1 MEKVLIADNDAQLLM
16 ILTDSLEKYRK
27 QFEVVTVRN
36 GLEAILA
43 LQKHAYAAVV
53 TEIRMPKV
61 NGLVLMG
68 YLAKNYPDTP
78 CIVMTDVYSDAL
90 RKRLEQNSI
99 QCIEKPFKIRDLAEA
114 ILAVL
119 DRKETFSGK
128 LKGIP
133 LLGFLTL
140 IENEGL
146 SCVCEVS
153 SLKGGKGFFMFKEGV
168 LQNAVYG
175 KVVGE
180 PAAKE
185 MLAMNEA
192 TIKYR
197 SLPQQ
202 SIPHVIRHKISEL
215 ASMEKD

>member
-1 MEKVLIADNDAQLLM
+1 MEKVLIADEDAQLLM
-16 ILTDSLEKYRK
+16 ILTDSLEQYKK

-43 LQKHAYAAVV
+43 LQKHTYAAVV

-68 YLAKNYPDTP
+68 YLAKNYPDIP
-78 CIVMTDVYSDAL
+78 CIVMTDVYSDVL
-90 RKRLEQNSI
+90 KKRLDQNAI
-99 QCIEKPFKIRDLAEA
+99 QYIEKPFKIRDLADA

-119 DRKETFSGK
+119 DRKDTFSGR

-133 LLGFLTL
+133 LQGFLTL
-140 IENEGL
+140 IENERL

-153 SLKGGKGFFMFKEGV
+153 SLKGGKGFFLFRNGV
-168 LQNAVYG
+168 LHNAKQG
-175 KVVGE
+175 KVMGE
-180 PAAKE
+180 QAAVNLLG
-185 MLAMNEA
+185 MREA

-202 SIPHVIRHKISEL
+202 NVPRVIRKKISEL